1 MTYTS
6 IPNLAKFDT
15 SGIDKNRPPV
25 ILVDGSYYLF
35 RCFHGL
41 PPLSNQ
47 DGLPTNATRGVLNAL
62 GKLIKKYDPT
72 HMAVA
77 FDTKAPT
84 FRHELSDAY
93 KAHRPPMDDD
103 LRVQIPYIHEMIE
116 KLGISLI
123 KIDGFEA
130 DDIIGTLARNAC
142 KQGYPVVISTGD
154 KDMAQLVNDCVILED
169 SFKDK
174 ITDVAGVFDKFG
186 VHNTQIADYLTLMG
200 DSSDGI
206 AGIPKV
212 GAKTASKL
220 LGEYG
225 NIEGILANLANI
237 KGMVGQKIAE
247 HQDEIPLNRTLA
259 TIVTD
264 LQLPISFDE
273 LRLDNDKETQI
284 KRAKALYELFKT
296 LEFKK
301 EMAEQLALLTMTEP
315 SVTND
320 FEEGNLNHTAYHEF
334 KDNQYHKDN
343 TDKNNTDKNDTFIVK
358 PLAVKQGNY
367 KTVNTLDD
375 FNALIDKLKSVPYFA
390 IDTETTSIDW
400 QKAELVGISIATT
413 NYEGYYIPVG
423 HTGDFD
429 ILLDN
434 QLDRDFVLNELKPIL
449 QNPNIGKIGQH
460 IKYDSH
466 IFKKY
471 GIELNNWHMD
481 TMLASYVI
489 NGVATRHNMDDL
501 ARHYLGVNTT
511 TFEDVAGKGVR
522 QLSFDKVDMDKASDY
537 ACEDADITYRL
548 FSVFDE
554 YLQKDTN
561 ANSLLHKLEIP
572 TAQILAQMEHDGI
585 LIKTE
590 FLGKLSLAFDNQI
603 SQLEQQV
610 FALAGERFNV
620 ASPKQLGEIL
630 FDKLGISGGKK
641 TKTGQYSTSEA
652 VLAKIDHPLVDVMLE
667 YRSLSKLKSTY
678 TDTLA
683 KVADKQ
689 GRVHTSYH
697 QALTSTGRLSSS
709 DPNLQNIPIRTD
721 TGRLIREAFVAPKG
735 RVILAA
741 DYSQIELRLMAHFS
755 GDERL
760 IDAFKNNLDIHTA
773 TASEIMAKDLAEVTP
788 NERRSAK
795 AVNFGLLYGM
805 GVFGLAKQLGVENGV
820 AKDYIKRYFAR
831 YPAIHDY
838 MENTKS
844 YAKSTGY
851 VTTILGR
858 KLYAPN
864 INSSNAM
871 IRQGAERASINAPL
885 QGSAAEIIK
894 LAMIAVDKILPK
906 DHAKLLLQVHDELV
920 FEVDSDKADEM
931 GEIIKTAMQNVLTD
945 TAKELGW
952 DVAFTVPLVVE
963 VGVGNNW
970 EEAH

>member
-1 MTYTS
+1 MTYTD
-6 IPNLAKFDT
+6 IPNLATFDT
-15 SGIDKNRPPV
+15 SAIDKSKPPV

-41 PPLSNQ
+41 PLLSNQ

-62 GKLIKKYDPT
+62 GKLIKKYKPT

-103 LRVQIPYIHEMIE
+103 LRVQIPYIHDLIE
-116 KLGISLI
+116 KLGIPLI

-130 DDIIGTLARNAC
+130 DDIIGTLARTAC
-142 KQGYPVVISTGD
+142 QNGYPVVISTGD

-174 ITDVAGVFDKFG
+174 ITDVQGVFDKFG

-220 LGEYG
+220 LTEYKD
-225 NIEGILANLANI
+225 IDGILANLANI
-237 KGMVGQKIAE
+237 KGMVGQKIYE
-247 HQDEIPLNRTLA
+247 HQGEIPLNRTLA
-259 TIVTD
+259 TIVTN
-264 LQLPISFDE
+264 LELPISFDE
-273 LRLDNDKETQI
+273 LRLDNDKQTQI

-301 EMAEQLALLTMTEP
+301 EMAEQSALLKMAELP
-315 SVTND
+315 VTDDLFNND
-320 FEEGNLNHTAYHEF
+320 NADNELNNPFDDNLA
-334 KDNQYHKDN
+334 DNSDEL
-343 TDKNNTDKNDTFIVK
+343 TVK
-358 PLAVKQGNY
+358 PLPIKQGTY
-367 KTVNTLDD
+367 KTINSLDE
-375 FNALIDKLKSVPYFA
+375 FYKLIDKLKSLPYFA

-400 QKAELVGISIATT
+400 QKAELVGVSVATT

-434 QLDRDFVLNELKPIL
+434 QLDRYFVLNELKPIL
-449 QNPNIGKIGQH
+449 ENQSIGKIGQH

-466 IFKKY
+466 VFKKY

-481 TMLASYVI
+481 TMLTSYVI

-511 TFEDVAGKGVR
+511 TFEDVAGKGAK

-603 SQLEQQV
+603 SQLEQKA
-610 FALAGERFNV
+610 FELAGESFNV

-652 VLAKIDHPLVDVMLE
+652 TLAKIDHPLVDVVLE
-667 YRSLSKLKSTY
+667 HRSLSKLKSTY
-678 TDTLA
+678 TDALA

-721 TGRLIREAFVAPKG
+721 TGRLIREAFIAPTG
-735 RVILAA
+735 RVIMAA

-755 GDERL
+755 GDESL
-760 IDAFKNNLDIHTA
+760 INAFKNNLDIHTA
-773 TASEIMAKDLAEVTP
+773 TAAEIMGKELSDVTP

-858 KLYAPN
+858 KLYAPD

-920 FEVDSDKADEM
+920 FEVDSDKADEI
-931 GEIIKTAMQNVLTD
+931 GELIKTAMQNVLTD
-945 TAKELGW
+945 TAKSLGW
-952 DVAFTVPLVVE
+952 DVDFAVPLVVE
-963 VGVGNNW
+963 IGVGENW
-970 EEAH
+970 EKAH

>member
-84 FRHELSDAY
+84 FRHKLSDLY
-93 KAHRPPMDDD
+93 KAHRPPMDED
-103 LRVQIPYIHEMIE
+103 LQVQIPYIHELIE
-116 KLGISLI
+116 KLGIALI

-142 KQGYPVVISTGD
+142 MQGYPVVISTGD

-220 LGEYG
+220 LTEYG
-225 NIEGILANLANI
+225 DIDGILANLANI

-247 HQDEIPLNRTLA
+247 HQGEIPLNRTLA
-259 TIVTD
+259 TIVTN
-264 LQLPISFDE
+264 LELPISFDE
-273 LRLDNDKETQI
+273 LKLDNNKETQI

-301 EMAEQLALLTMTEP
+301 EMAEQLTLLKMAELP
-315 SVTND
+315 VTDDLFNND
-320 FEEGNLNHTAYHEF
+320 NADNELNNPFDDNLA
-334 KDNQYHKDN
+334 DNSDELS
-343 TDKNNTDKNDTFIVK
+343 VK
-358 PLAVKQGNY
+358 PLPIKQGTY
-367 KTVNTLDD
+367 KTINSLDE
-375 FNALIDKLKSVPYFA
+375 FHKFIDKLNSVPYFA

-400 QKAELVGISIATT
+400 QKAELVGISIATN

-434 QLDRDFVLNELKPIL
+434 QLDRDVVLNELKPIL
-449 QNPNIGKIGQH
+449 ENPNIGKIGQH

-466 IFKKY
+466 VFKKY

-511 TFEDVAGKGVR
+511 TFEDVAGKGVK

-561 ANSLLHKLEIP
+561 ANQLLHKLEIP

-603 SQLEQQV
+603 SQLEQKA
-610 FALAGERFNV
+610 FELAGESFNV

-652 VLAKIDHPLVDVMLE
+652 VLAKIDHPLVDVVLE
-667 YRSLSKLKSTY
+667 HRSLSKLKSTY

-894 LAMIAVDKILPK
+894 LAMIAVDKVLPK

>member
-1 MTYTS
+1 MTYTD
-6 IPNLAKFDT
+6 IPNLATFDT
-15 SGIDKNRPPV
+15 SAIDKSKPPV

-41 PPLSNQ
+41 PLLSNQ

-62 GKLIKKYDPT
+62 GKLIKKYKPT

-103 LRVQIPYIHEMIE
+103 LRVQIPYIHDLIE
-116 KLGISLI
+116 KLGIPLI

-130 DDIIGTLARNAC
+130 DDIIGTLARTAC
-142 KQGYPVVISTGD
+142 QNGYPVVISTGD

-174 ITDVAGVFDKFG
+174 ITDVQGVFDKFG

-220 LGEYG
+220 LTEYKD
-225 NIEGILANLANI
+225 IDGILANLANI
-237 KGMVGQKIAE
+237 KGMVGQKIYE
-247 HQDEIPLNRTLA
+247 HQGEIPLNRTLA
-259 TIVTD
+259 TIVTN
-264 LQLPISFDE
+264 LELPISFDE
-273 LRLDNDKETQI
+273 LRLDNDKQTQI

-301 EMAEQLALLTMTEP
+301 EMAEQSALLKMAELP
-315 SVTND
+315 VTDDLFNND
-320 FEEGNLNHTAYHEF
+320 NADNELNNPFDDNLA
-334 KDNQYHKDN
+334 DNSDEL
-343 TDKNNTDKNDTFIVK
+343 TVK
-358 PLAVKQGNY
+358 PLPIKQGTY
-367 KTVNTLDD
+367 KTINSLDE
-375 FNALIDKLKSVPYFA
+375 FYKLIDKLKSLPYFA

-400 QKAELVGISIATT
+400 QKAELVGVSVATT

-449 QNPNIGKIGQH
+449 ENQSIGKIGQH

-466 IFKKY
+466 VLKKY

-511 TFEDVAGKGVR
+511 TFEDVAGKGAK
-522 QLSFDKVDMDKASDY
+522 QLSFDKVEMDKASDY

-554 YLQKDTN
+554 YLQKDNN

-603 SQLEQQV
+603 SQLEQKA
-610 FALAGERFNV
+610 FELAGESFNV

-652 VLAKIDHPLVDVMLE
+652 TLAKIDHPLVDVVLE
-667 YRSLSKLKSTY
+667 HRSLSKLKSTY
-678 TDTLA
+678 TDALA

-721 TGRLIREAFVAPKG
+721 TGRLIREAFIAPTG
-735 RVILAA
+735 RVIMAA

-755 GDERL
+755 GDESL
-760 IDAFKNNLDIHTA
+760 INAFKNNLDIHTA
-773 TASEIMAKDLAEVTP
+773 TAAEIMGKELSDVTP

-858 KLYAPN
+858 KLYAPD

-906 DHAKLLLQVHDELV
+906 EHAKLLLQVHDELV
-920 FEVDSDKADEM
+920 FEVDSDKADEI
-931 GEIIKTAMQNVLTD
+931 GKLIKTAMQNVLTD
-945 TAKELGW
+945 TAKSLGW
-952 DVAFTVPLVVE
+952 DVDFAVPLVVE
-963 VGVGNNW
+963 IGVGENW
-970 EEAH
+970 EKAH

>member
-1 MTYTS
+1 MTYTD
-6 IPNLAKFDT
+6 IPNLATFDT
-15 SGIDKNRPPV
+15 SAIDKSKPPV

-41 PPLSNQ
+41 PLLSNQ

-62 GKLIKKYDPT
+62 GKLIKKYKPT

-103 LRVQIPYIHEMIE
+103 LRVQIPYIHDLIE
-116 KLGISLI
+116 KLGIPLI

-130 DDIIGTLARNAC
+130 DDIIGTLARTAC
-142 KQGYPVVISTGD
+142 QNGYPVVISTGD

-174 ITDVAGVFDKFG
+174 ITDVQGVFDKFG

-212 GAKTASKL
+212 GAKTARKL
-220 LGEYG
+220 LTEYKD
-225 NIEGILANLANI
+225 IDGILANLANI
-237 KGMVGQKIAE
+237 KGMVGQKIYE
-247 HQDEIPLNRTLA
+247 HQGEIPLNRTLA
-259 TIVTD
+259 TIVTN
-264 LQLPISFDE
+264 LELPISFDE
-273 LRLDNDKETQI
+273 LRLDNDKQTQI

-301 EMAEQLALLTMTEP
+301 EMAEQSALLKMAELP
-315 SVTND
+315 VTDDLFN
-320 FEEGNLNHTAYHEF
+320 N
-334 KDNQYHKDN
+334 DN
-343 TDKNNTDKNDTFIVK
+343 TDNELNNPFDDNLADNSDELSVK
-358 PLAVKQGNY
+358 PLPIKQGTY
-367 KTVNTLDD
+367 KTINSLDE
-375 FNALIDKLKSVPYFA
+375 FHKLIDKLKSLPYFA

-400 QKAELVGISIATT
+400 QKAELVGVSVATT

-434 QLDRDFVLNELKPIL
+434 QLDRYFVLNELKPIL
-449 QNPNIGKIGQH
+449 ENQSIGKIGQH

-466 IFKKY
+466 VLKKY

-511 TFEDVAGKGVR
+511 TFEDVAGKGAK

-554 YLQKDTN
+554 YLQKDTS

-603 SQLEQQV
+603 SQLEQKA
-610 FALAGERFNV
+610 FELAGESFNV

-652 VLAKIDHPLVDVMLE
+652 ILAKIDHPLVDVVLE
-667 YRSLSKLKSTY
+667 HRSLSKLKSTY
-678 TDTLA
+678 TDALA

-721 TGRLIREAFVAPKG
+721 TGRLIREAFIAPTG
-735 RVILAA
+735 RVIMAA

-755 GDERL
+755 GDESL
-760 IDAFKNNLDIHTA
+760 INAFKNNLDIHTA
-773 TASEIMAKDLAEVTP
+773 TAAEIMGKELSDVTP

-858 KLYAPN
+858 KLYAPD

-894 LAMIAVDKILPK
+894 LAMIAVDKILPE

-920 FEVDSDKADEM
+920 FEVDIDKADEI
-931 GEIIKTAMQNVLTD
+931 GELIKTAMQNVLTD
-945 TAKELGW
+945 TAKSLGW
-952 DVAFTVPLVVE
+952 DVDFAVPLVVE
-963 VGVGNNW
+963 IGVGENW
-970 EEAH
+970 EKAH

>member
-1 MTYTS
+1 MTYTD
-6 IPNLAKFDT
+6 IPNLATFDT
-15 SGIDKNRPPV
+15 SAIDKSKPPV

-41 PPLSNQ
+41 PLLSNQ

-62 GKLIKKYDPT
+62 GKLIKKYKPT

-103 LRVQIPYIHEMIE
+103 LRVQIPYIHDLIE
-116 KLGISLI
+116 KLGIPLI

-130 DDIIGTLARNAC
+130 DDIIGTLARTAC
-142 KQGYPVVISTGD
+142 QNGYPVVISTGD

-174 ITDVAGVFDKFG
+174 ITDVQGVFDKFG

-220 LGEYG
+220 LTEYKD
-225 NIEGILANLANI
+225 IDGILANLANI
-237 KGMVGQKIAE
+237 KGMVGQKIYE
-247 HQDEIPLNRTLA
+247 HQGEIPLNRTLA
-259 TIVTD
+259 TIVTN
-264 LQLPISFDE
+264 LELPISFDE
-273 LRLDNDKETQI
+273 LRLDNDKQTQI

-301 EMAEQLALLTMTEP
+301 EMAEQSALLKMAELP
-315 SVTND
+315 VTDDLFNND
-320 FEEGNLNHTAYHEF
+320 NADNELNNPFDDNLA
-334 KDNQYHKDN
+334 DNSDEL
-343 TDKNNTDKNDTFIVK
+343 TVK
-358 PLAVKQGNY
+358 PLPIKQGTY
-367 KTVNTLDD
+367 KTINSLDE
-375 FNALIDKLKSVPYFA
+375 FHKLIDKLKSVPYFA

-400 QKAELVGISIATT
+400 QKAELVGVSVATT

-449 QNPNIGKIGQH
+449 ENQSIGKIGQH

-466 IFKKY
+466 VLKKY

-511 TFEDVAGKGVR
+511 TFEDVAGKGAK
-522 QLSFDKVDMDKASDY
+522 QLSFDKVEMDKASDY

-554 YLQKDTN
+554 YLQKDNN

-603 SQLEQQV
+603 SQLEQKA
-610 FALAGERFNV
+610 FELAGESFNV

-652 VLAKIDHPLVDVMLE
+652 TLAKIDHPLVDVVLE
-667 YRSLSKLKSTY
+667 HRSLSKLKSTY
-678 TDTLA
+678 TDALA

-721 TGRLIREAFVAPKG
+721 TGRLIREAFIAPTG
-735 RVILAA
+735 RVIMAA

-755 GDERL
+755 GDESL
-760 IDAFKNNLDIHTA
+760 INAFKNNLDIHTA
-773 TASEIMAKDLAEVTP
+773 TAAEIMGKELSDVTP

-858 KLYAPN
+858 KLYAPD

-920 FEVDSDKADEM
+920 FEVDSDKADEI
-931 GEIIKTAMQNVLTD
+931 GKLIKTAMQNVLTD
-945 TAKELGW
+945 TAKSLGW
-952 DVAFTVPLVVE
+952 DVDFAVPLVVE
-963 VGVGNNW
+963 IGVGENW
-970 EEAH
+970 EKAH

>member
-1 MTYTS
+1 MTYTD
-6 IPNLAKFDT
+6 IPNLATFDT
-15 SGIDKNRPPV
+15 SAIDKSKPPV

-41 PPLSNQ
+41 PLLSNQ

-62 GKLIKKYDPT
+62 GKLIKKYKPT

-103 LRVQIPYIHEMIE
+103 LRVQIPYIHDLIE
-116 KLGISLI
+116 KLGIPLI

-130 DDIIGTLARNAC
+130 DDIIGTLARTAC
-142 KQGYPVVISTGD
+142 QNGYPVVISTGD

-174 ITDVAGVFDKFG
+174 ITDVQGVFDKFG

-220 LGEYG
+220 LTEYG
-225 NIEGILANLANI
+225 DIDGILANLANI
-237 KGMVGQKIAE
+237 KGMVGQKIYE
-247 HQDEIPLNRTLA
+247 HQGEIPLNRTLA
-259 TIVTD
+259 TIVTN
-264 LQLPISFDE
+264 LELPISFDE
-273 LRLDNDKETQI
+273 LRLDNNKQTQI

-301 EMAEQLALLTMTEP
+301 EMAEQLALLKMAELP
-315 SVTND
+315 VTDDLFNND
-320 FEEGNLNHTAYHEF
+320 NADNELNNPFDDNLA
-334 KDNQYHKDN
+334 DNSDELS
-343 TDKNNTDKNDTFIVK
+343 VK
-358 PLAVKQGNY
+358 PLPIKQGTY
-367 KTVNTLDD
+367 KTINSLDE
-375 FNALIDKLKSVPYFA
+375 FYKLIDKLKSLPYFA

-400 QKAELVGISIATT
+400 QKAELVGVSVATT

-449 QNPNIGKIGQH
+449 ENQSIGKIGQH

-466 IFKKY
+466 VLKKY

-501 ARHYLGVNTT
+501 ARHYLGINTT
-511 TFEDVAGKGVR
+511 TFEDVAGKGAK

-603 SQLEQQV
+603 SQLEQKA
-610 FALAGERFNV
+610 FELAGESFNV

-652 VLAKIDHPLVDVMLE
+652 TLAKIDHPLVDVVLE
-667 YRSLSKLKSTY
+667 HRSLSKLKSTY
-678 TDTLA
+678 TDALA

-721 TGRLIREAFVAPKG
+721 TGRLIREAFIAPTG
-735 RVILAA
+735 RMIMAA

-755 GDERL
+755 GDESL
-760 IDAFKNNLDIHTA
+760 INAFKNNLDIHTA
-773 TASEIMAKDLAEVTP
+773 TAAEIMGKELSDVTP

-858 KLYAPN
+858 KLYAPD

-920 FEVDSDKADEM
+920 FEVDIDKADEI
-931 GEIIKTAMQNVLTD
+931 GELIKTAMQNVLTD
-945 TAKELGW
+945 TAKSLGW
-952 DVAFTVPLVVE
+952 DVDFAVPLVVE
-963 VGVGNNW
+963 IGVGENW
-970 EEAH
+970 EKAH

>member
-1 MTYTS
+1 MTYTD
-6 IPNLAKFDT
+6 IPNLATFDT
-15 SGIDKNRPPV
+15 SAIDKSKPPV

-41 PPLSNQ
+41 PLLSNQ

-62 GKLIKKYDPT
+62 GKLIKKYKPT

-103 LRVQIPYIHEMIE
+103 LRVQIPYIHDLIE
-116 KLGISLI
+116 KLGIPLI

-130 DDIIGTLARNAC
+130 DDIIGTLARTAC
-142 KQGYPVVISTGD
+142 QNGYPVVISTGD

-174 ITDVAGVFDKFG
+174 ITDVQGVFDKFG

-220 LGEYG
+220 LTEYKD
-225 NIEGILANLANI
+225 IDGILANLANI
-237 KGMVGQKIAE
+237 KGMVGQKIYE
-247 HQDEIPLNRTLA
+247 HQGEIPLNRTLA
-259 TIVTD
+259 TIVTN
-264 LQLPISFDE
+264 LELPTSFDE
-273 LRLDNDKETQI
+273 LRLDNGKQTQI

-301 EMAEQLALLTMTEP
+301 EMAEQLALLKMAELP
-315 SVTND
+315 VTDDLFNNNNAD
-320 FEEGNLNHTAYHEF
+320 NELNNPFDDNLA
-334 KDNQYHKDN
+334 DNSDELS
-343 TDKNNTDKNDTFIVK
+343 VK
-358 PLAVKQGNY
+358 PLPIKQGTY
-367 KTVNTLDD
+367 KTINSLDE
-375 FNALIDKLKSVPYFA
+375 FYKLIDKLKSLPYFA

-400 QKAELVGISIATT
+400 QKAELVGVSVATT

-429 ILLDN
+429 VLLDN

-449 QNPNIGKIGQH
+449 ENQSIGKIGQH

-466 IFKKY
+466 VFKKY

-511 TFEDVAGKGVR
+511 TFEDVAGKGAK

-603 SQLEQQV
+603 SQLEQKA
-610 FALAGERFNV
+610 FELAGESFNV

-652 VLAKIDHPLVDVMLE
+652 ILAKIDHPLVDVVLE
-667 YRSLSKLKSTY
+667 HRSLSKLKNTY
-678 TDTLA
+678 TDALA

-721 TGRLIREAFVAPKG
+721 TGRLIREAFIAPTG
-735 RVILAA
+735 RVIMAA

-755 GDERL
+755 GDESL
-760 IDAFKNNLDIHTA
+760 INAFKNNLDIHTA
-773 TASEIMAKDLAEVTP
+773 TAAEIMGKELSDVTP

-858 KLYAPN
+858 KLYAPD

-906 DHAKLLLQVHDELV
+906 EHAKLLLQVHDELV
-920 FEVDSDKADEM
+920 FEVDSDKSDEI
-931 GEIIKTAMQNVLTD
+931 GELIKTAMQNVLTD
-945 TAKELGW
+945 TAKSLGW
-952 DVAFTVPLVVE
+952 DVDFAVPLVVE
-963 VGVGNNW
+963 IGVGENW
-970 EEAH
+970 EKAH

>member
-1 MTYTS
+1 MTYTD
-6 IPNLAKFDT
+6 IPNLATFDT
-15 SGIDKNRPPV
+15 SAIDKSKPPV

-41 PPLSNQ
+41 PLLSNQ

-62 GKLIKKYDPT
+62 GKLIKKYKPT

-103 LRVQIPYIHEMIE
+103 LRVQIPYIHDLIE
-116 KLGISLI
+116 KLGIPLI

-130 DDIIGTLARNAC
+130 DDIIGTLAHTAC
-142 KQGYPVVISTGD
+142 QNGYPVVISTGD

-174 ITDVAGVFDKFG
+174 ITDVQGVFDKFG

-220 LGEYG
+220 LTEYG
-225 NIEGILANLANI
+225 DIDGILANLANI
-237 KGMVGQKIAE
+237 KGMVGQKIYE
-247 HQDEIPLNRTLA
+247 HQGEIPLNRTLA
-259 TIVTD
+259 TIVTN
-264 LQLPISFDE
+264 LELPISFDE
-273 LRLDNDKETQI
+273 LRLDNDKQTQI

-301 EMAEQLALLTMTEP
+301 EMAEQSALLKMAELP
-315 SVTND
+315 VTDDLFNND
-320 FEEGNLNHTAYHEF
+320 NADNELNNPFDDNLA
-334 KDNQYHKDN
+334 DNSDELS
-343 TDKNNTDKNDTFIVK
+343 VK
-358 PLAVKQGNY
+358 PLPIKQGTY
-367 KTVNTLDD
+367 KTINSLDE
-375 FNALIDKLKSVPYFA
+375 FHKLIDKLKSLPYFA

-400 QKAELVGISIATT
+400 QKAELVGVSVATT

-449 QNPNIGKIGQH
+449 ENQSIGKIGQH

-466 IFKKY
+466 VLKKY

-511 TFEDVAGKGVR
+511 TFEDVAGKGAK

-554 YLQKDTN
+554 YLQKDTSV
-561 ANSLLHKLEIP
+561 NSLLHKLEIP

-603 SQLEQQV
+603 SQLEQKA
-610 FALAGERFNV
+610 FELAGESFNV

-652 VLAKIDHPLVDVMLE
+652 ILAKIDHPLVDVVLE
-667 YRSLSKLKSTY
+667 HRSLSKLKSTY
-678 TDTLA
+678 TDALA

-721 TGRLIREAFVAPKG
+721 TGRLIREAFIAPTG
-735 RVILAA
+735 RVIMAA

-755 GDERL
+755 GDESL
-760 IDAFKNNLDIHTA
+760 INAFKNNLDIHTA
-773 TASEIMAKDLAEVTP
+773 TAAEIMGKELSDVTP

-858 KLYAPN
+858 KLYAPD

-906 DHAKLLLQVHDELV
+906 EHAKLLLQVHDELV
-920 FEVDSDKADEM
+920 FEVDSDKADEI
-931 GEIIKTAMQNVLTD
+931 GKLIKTAMQNVLTD
-945 TAKELGW
+945 TAKSLGW
-952 DVAFTVPLVVE
+952 DVDFAVPLVVE
-963 VGVGNNW
+963 IGVGENW
-970 EEAH
+970 EKAH

>member
-47 DGLPTNATRGVLNAL
+47 DGLPTNAIRGVLNAL
-62 GKLIKKYDPT
+62 GKLIKKYKPT

-84 FRHELSDAY
+84 FRHKLSDLY
-93 KAHRPPMDDD
+93 KAHRPPMDED
-103 LRVQIPYIHEMIE
+103 LQVQIPYIHELIE
-116 KLGISLI
+116 KLGIALI

-130 DDIIGTLARNAC
+130 DDIIGTLAHIAC
-142 KQGYPVVISTGD
+142 QNGHPVVISTGD

-225 NIEGILANLANI
+225 NIEGILANVANI

-264 LQLPISFDE
+264 LELPISFDE

-301 EMAEQLALLTMTEP
+301 EMAEQLTLLKMAELP
-315 SVTND
+315 VTDDLFNND
-320 FEEGNLNHTAYHEF
+320 NADNELNNPFDDNLA
-334 KDNQYHKDN
+334 DNSDELS
-343 TDKNNTDKNDTFIVK
+343 VK
-358 PLAVKQGNY
+358 PLPIKQGTY
-367 KTVNTLDD
+367 KTINSLDE
-375 FNALIDKLKSVPYFA
+375 FHKFIDKLKSVPYFA

-400 QKAELVGISIATT
+400 QKAELVGVSIATT

-511 TFEDVAGKGVR
+511 TFEDVAGKGVK

-603 SQLEQQV
+603 SQLEQKA
-610 FALAGERFNV
+610 FELAGESFNV

-652 VLAKIDHPLVDVMLE
+652 VLAKIDHPLVDVVLE
-667 YRSLSKLKSTY
+667 HRSLSKLKSTY
-678 TDTLA
+678 TDALA

-721 TGRLIREAFVAPKG
+721 TGRLIREAFIAPTG
-735 RVILAA
+735 RVIMAA

-755 GDERL
+755 GDESL
-760 IDAFKNNLDIHTA
+760 INAFKNNLDIHTA
-773 TASEIMAKDLAEVTP
+773 TAAEIMGKDLADVTP

-920 FEVDSDKADEM
+920 FEVESDKADEM

>member
-15 SGIDKNRPPV
+15 SGIDNNRPPV

-62 GKLIKKYDPT
+62 NKLIKKYKPT

-84 FRHELSDAY
+84 FRHELSDLY
-93 KAHRPPMDDD
+93 KAHRPPMDED
-103 LRVQIPYIHEMIE
+103 LQVQIPYIHELIE
-116 KLGISLI
+116 KLGIALI

-142 KQGYPVVISTGD
+142 MQGYPVVISTGD

-225 NIEGILANLANI
+225 NIEGILANVANI

-259 TIVTD
+259 TIVTN
-264 LQLPISFDE
+264 LELPISFDE

-301 EMAEQLALLTMTEP
+301 EMAEQLTLLKMAELP
-315 SVTND
+315 VTDDLFNND
-320 FEEGNLNHTAYHEF
+320 NADNELNNPFDDNLA
-334 KDNQYHKDN
+334 DNSDELS
-343 TDKNNTDKNDTFIVK
+343 VK
-358 PLAVKQGNY
+358 PLPIKQGTY
-367 KTVNTLDD
+367 KTINSLDE
-375 FNALIDKLKSVPYFA
+375 FHKFIDKLKSVPYFA

-434 QLDRDFVLNELKPIL
+434 QLDKEFVLNELKPIL

-501 ARHYLGVNTT
+501 ARHYLGVTTT
-511 TFEDVAGKGVR
+511 TFEDVAGKGAK
-522 QLSFDKVDMDKASDY
+522 QLTFDKVDMDKASDY

-561 ANSLLHKLEIP
+561 ANSLLHNLEIP

-603 SQLEQQV
+603 SQLEQKA
-610 FALAGERFNV
+610 FELAGETFNV

-721 TGRLIREAFVAPKG
+721 TGRLIREAFVAPTG
-735 RVILAA
+735 RVIMAA

-755 GDERL
+755 GDESL
-760 IDAFKNNLDIHTA
+760 INAFKNNLDIHTA
-773 TASEIMAKDLAEVTP
+773 TAAEIMGKDLADVTP

-858 KLYAPN
+858 KLYAPD
-864 INSSNAM
+864 INSSNTM

-894 LAMIAVDKILPK
+894 LAMIAVDKVLPK
-906 DHAKLLLQVHDELV
+906 NHAKLLLQVHDELV
-920 FEVDSDKADEM
+920 FEVDADKADEI
-931 GEIIKTAMQNVLTD
+931 GELIKNAMQNVLTD

-952 DVAFTVPLVVE
+952 DVDFAVPLVVE
-963 VGVGNNW
+963 IGVGENW
-970 EEAH
+970 EKAH

>member
-47 DGLPTNATRGVLNAL
+47 DGLPTNAIRGVLNAL
-62 GKLIKKYDPT
+62 GKLIKKYKPT

-84 FRHELSDAY
+84 FRHKLSDLY
-93 KAHRPPMDDD
+93 KAHRPPMDED
-103 LRVQIPYIHEMIE
+103 LQVQIPYIHELIE
-116 KLGISLI
+116 KLGIALI

-130 DDIIGTLARNAC
+130 DDIIGTLAHIAC
-142 KQGYPVVISTGD
+142 QNGHPVVISTGD

-225 NIEGILANLANI
+225 NIEGILANVANI

-264 LQLPISFDE
+264 LELPISFDE

-301 EMAEQLALLTMTEP
+301 EMAEQLTLLKMAELP
-315 SVTND
+315 VTDDLFNND
-320 FEEGNLNHTAYHEF
+320 NADNELNNPFDDNLA
-334 KDNQYHKDN
+334 DNSDELS
-343 TDKNNTDKNDTFIVK
+343 VK
-358 PLAVKQGNY
+358 PLPIKQGTY
-367 KTVNTLDD
+367 KTINSLDE
-375 FNALIDKLKSVPYFA
+375 FHKFIDKLKSVPYFA

-400 QKAELVGISIATT
+400 QKAELVGVSIATT

-511 TFEDVAGKGVR
+511 TFEDVAGKGVK

-603 SQLEQQV
+603 SQLEQKA
-610 FALAGERFNV
+610 FELAGESFNV

-641 TKTGQYSTSEA
+641 TKAGQYSTSEA
-652 VLAKIDHPLVDVMLE
+652 VLAKIDHPLVDVVLE
-667 YRSLSKLKSTY
+667 HRSLSKLKSTY
-678 TDTLA
+678 TDALA

-735 RVILAA
+735 RVIMAA

-755 GDERL
+755 GDESL
-760 IDAFKNNLDIHTA
+760 INAFKNNLDIHTA
-773 TASEIMAKDLAEVTP
+773 TAAEIMGKDLADVTP

-920 FEVDSDKADEM
+920 FEVESDKADEM

>member
-1 MTYTS
+1 MTYTD
-6 IPNLAKFDT
+6 IPNLATFDT
-15 SGIDKNRPPV
+15 SAIDKSKPPV

-41 PPLSNQ
+41 PLLSNQ

-62 GKLIKKYDPT
+62 GKLIKKYKPT

-103 LRVQIPYIHEMIE
+103 LRVQIPYIHDLIE
-116 KLGISLI
+116 KLGIPLI

-130 DDIIGTLARNAC
+130 DDIIGTLARTAC
-142 KQGYPVVISTGD
+142 QNGYPVVISTGD

-174 ITDVAGVFDKFG
+174 ITDVQGVFDKFG

-220 LGEYG
+220 LTEYG
-225 NIEGILANLANI
+225 DIDGILANLANI
-237 KGMVGQKIAE
+237 KGMVGQKIYE
-247 HQDEIPLNRTLA
+247 HQGEIPLNRTLA
-259 TIVTD
+259 TIVTN
-264 LQLPISFDE
+264 LELPISFDE
-273 LRLDNDKETQI
+273 LRLDNDKQTQI

-301 EMAEQLALLTMTEP
+301 EMAEQSALLKMAELP
-315 SVTND
+315 VTDDLFN
-320 FEEGNLNHTAYHEF
+320 N
-334 KDNQYHKDN
+334 DN
-343 TDKNNTDKNDTFIVK
+343 TDNELNNPFDDNLADNSDELSVK
-358 PLAVKQGNY
+358 PLPIKQGTY
-367 KTVNTLDD
+367 KTINSLDE
-375 FNALIDKLKSVPYFA
+375 FHKLIDKLKSLPYFA

-400 QKAELVGISIATT
+400 QKAELVGVSVATT

-434 QLDRDFVLNELKPIL
+434 QLDRYFVLNELKPIL
-449 QNPNIGKIGQH
+449 ENQSIGKIGQH

-466 IFKKY
+466 VLKKY

-511 TFEDVAGKGVR
+511 TFEDVAGKGAK

-554 YLQKDTN
+554 YLQKDTS

-603 SQLEQQV
+603 SQLEQKA
-610 FALAGERFNV
+610 FELAGESFNV

-652 VLAKIDHPLVDVMLE
+652 ILAKIDHPLVDVVLE
-667 YRSLSKLKSTY
+667 HRSLSKLKSTY
-678 TDTLA
+678 TDALA

-721 TGRLIREAFVAPKG
+721 TGRLIREAFIAPTG
-735 RVILAA
+735 RVIMAA

-755 GDERL
+755 GDESL
-760 IDAFKNNLDIHTA
+760 INAFKNNLDIHTA
-773 TASEIMAKDLAEVTP
+773 TAAEIMGKELSDVTP

-858 KLYAPN
+858 KLYAPD

-894 LAMIAVDKILPK
+894 LAMIAVDKILPE

-920 FEVDSDKADEM
+920 FEVDIDKADEI
-931 GEIIKTAMQNVLTD
+931 GELIKTAMQNVLTD
-945 TAKELGW
+945 TAKSLGW
-952 DVAFTVPLVVE
+952 DVDFAVPLVVE
-963 VGVGNNW
+963 IGVGENW
-970 EEAH
+970 EKAH

>member
-1 MTYTS
+1 MTYTD
-6 IPNLAKFDT
+6 IPNLATFDT
-15 SGIDKNRPPV
+15 SAIDKSKPPV

-41 PPLSNQ
+41 PLLSNQ

-62 GKLIKKYDPT
+62 GKLIKKYKPT

-103 LRVQIPYIHEMIE
+103 LRVQIPYIHDLIE
-116 KLGISLI
+116 KLGIPLI

-130 DDIIGTLARNAC
+130 DDIIGTLARTAC
-142 KQGYPVVISTGD
+142 QNGYPVVISTGD

-174 ITDVAGVFDKFG
+174 ITDVQGVFDKFG

-220 LGEYG
+220 LTEYG
-225 NIEGILANLANI
+225 DIDGILANLANI
-237 KGMVGQKIAE
+237 KGMVGQKIYE
-247 HQDEIPLNRTLA
+247 HQGEIPLNRTLA
-259 TIVTD
+259 TIVTN
-264 LQLPISFDE
+264 LELTISFDE
-273 LRLDNDKETQI
+273 LRLDNGKQTQI

-301 EMAEQLALLTMTEP
+301 EMAEQLALLKMAELP
-315 SVTND
+315 VTDDLFNNNNAD
-320 FEEGNLNHTAYHEF
+320 NELNNPFDDNLA
-334 KDNQYHKDN
+334 DNSDEL
-343 TDKNNTDKNDTFIVK
+343 TVK
-358 PLAVKQGNY
+358 PLPIKQGTY
-367 KTVNTLDD
+367 KTINSLDE
-375 FNALIDKLKSVPYFA
+375 FHTLIDKLKSLPYFA

-400 QKAELVGISIATT
+400 QKAELVGVSVATT

-449 QNPNIGKIGQH
+449 ENQSIGKIGQH

-466 IFKKY
+466 VLKKY

-511 TFEDVAGKGVR
+511 TFEDVAGKGAK

-554 YLQKDTN
+554 YLQKDTS

-603 SQLEQQV
+603 SQLEQKA
-610 FALAGERFNV
+610 FELAGESFNV

-652 VLAKIDHPLVDVMLE
+652 ILAKIDHPLVDVVLE
-667 YRSLSKLKSTY
+667 HRSLSKLKSTY
-678 TDTLA
+678 TDALA

-721 TGRLIREAFVAPKG
+721 TGRLIREAFIAPTG
-735 RVILAA
+735 RVIMAA

-755 GDERL
+755 GDESL
-760 IDAFKNNLDIHTA
+760 INAFKNNLDIHTA
-773 TASEIMAKDLAEVTP
+773 TAAEIMGKELSDVTP

-858 KLYAPN
+858 KLYAPD

-894 LAMIAVDKILPK
+894 LAMIAVDKILPE

-920 FEVDSDKADEM
+920 FEVDIDKADEI
-931 GEIIKTAMQNVLTD
+931 GELIKTAMQNVLTD
-945 TAKELGW
+945 TAKSLGW
-952 DVAFTVPLVVE
+952 DVDFAVPLVVE
-963 VGVGNNW
+963 IGVGENW
-970 EEAH
+970 EKAH

>member
-1 MTYTS
+1 MTYTD
-6 IPNLAKFDT
+6 IPNLATFDT
-15 SGIDKNRPPV
+15 SAIDKFKPPV

-62 GKLIKKYDPT
+62 GKLIKKYKPT

-103 LRVQIPYIHEMIE
+103 LRVQIPYIHDLIE

-142 KQGYPVVISTGD
+142 MQGHPVVISTGD

-174 ITDVAGVFDKFG
+174 ITDLQGVFDKFG

-220 LGEYG
+220 LTEYG
-225 NIEGILANLANI
+225 DIDGILANLANI
-237 KGMVGQKIAE
+237 KGMVGQKIYE
-247 HQDEIPLNRTLA
+247 HQGEIPLNRTLA
-259 TIVTD
+259 TIVTN
-264 LQLPISFDE
+264 LELPISFDE
-273 LRLDNDKETQI
+273 LRLDNDKQTQI

-301 EMAEQLALLTMTEP
+301 EMAEQLALLKMAELP
-315 SVTND
+315 VTDDLFNND
-320 FEEGNLNHTAYHEF
+320 NADNELNNPFDDNLA
-334 KDNQYHKDN
+334 DNSDEL
-343 TDKNNTDKNDTFIVK
+343 TVK
-358 PLAVKQGNY
+358 PLPIKQGTY
-367 KTVNTLDD
+367 KTINSLDE
-375 FNALIDKLKSVPYFA
+375 FHKLIDKLKSLPYFA

-400 QKAELVGISIATT
+400 QKAELVGVSIATT

-449 QNPNIGKIGQH
+449 ENQSIGKIGQH

-466 IFKKY
+466 VFKKY

-511 TFEDVAGKGVR
+511 TFEDVAGKGAK

-603 SQLEQQV
+603 SQLEQKA
-610 FALAGERFNV
+610 FELAGESFNV

-630 FDKLGISGGKK
+630 F
-641 TKTGQYSTSEA
+641 
-652 VLAKIDHPLVDVMLE
+652 
-667 YRSLSKLKSTY
+667 
-678 TDTLA
+678 
-683 KVADKQ
+683 
-689 GRVHTSYH
+689 
-697 QALTSTGRLSSS
+697 
-709 DPNLQNIPIRTD
+709 
-721 TGRLIREAFVAPKG
+721 
-735 RVILAA
+735 
-741 DYSQIELRLMAHFS
+741 
-755 GDERL
+755 
-760 IDAFKNNLDIHTA
+760 
-773 TASEIMAKDLAEVTP
+773 
-788 NERRSAK
+788 
-795 AVNFGLLYGM
+795 
-805 GVFGLAKQLGVENGV
+805 
-820 AKDYIKRYFAR
+820 
-831 YPAIHDY
+831 
-838 MENTKS
+838 
-844 YAKSTGY
+844 
-851 VTTILGR
+851 
-858 KLYAPN
+858 
-864 INSSNAM
+864 
-871 IRQGAERASINAPL
+871 
-885 QGSAAEIIK
+885 
-894 LAMIAVDKILPK
+894 
-906 DHAKLLLQVHDELV
+906 
-920 FEVDSDKADEM
+920 
-931 GEIIKTAMQNVLTD
+931 
-945 TAKELGW
+945 
-952 DVAFTVPLVVE
+952 
-963 VGVGNNW
+963 
-970 EEAH
+970 

>member
-1 MTYTS
+1 MTYTD
-6 IPNLAKFDT
+6 IPNLATFDT
-15 SGIDKNRPPV
+15 SAIDKSKPPV

-41 PPLSNQ
+41 PLLSNQ

-62 GKLIKKYDPT
+62 GKLIKKYKPT

-103 LRVQIPYIHEMIE
+103 LRVQIPYIHDLIE
-116 KLGISLI
+116 KLGIPLI

-130 DDIIGTLARNAC
+130 DDIIGTLARTAC
-142 KQGYPVVISTGD
+142 QNGYPVVISTGD

-174 ITDVAGVFDKFG
+174 ITDVQGVFDKFG

-220 LGEYG
+220 LTEYG
-225 NIEGILANLANI
+225 DIDGILANLANI
-237 KGMVGQKIAE
+237 KGMVGQKIYE
-247 HQDEIPLNRTLA
+247 HQGEIPLNRTLA
-259 TIVTD
+259 TIVTN
-264 LQLPISFDE
+264 LELPISFDE
-273 LRLDNDKETQI
+273 LRLDNNKQTQI

-301 EMAEQLALLTMTEP
+301 EMAEQLALLKMAELP
-315 SVTND
+315 VTDDLFNND
-320 FEEGNLNHTAYHEF
+320 NADNELNNPFDDNLA
-334 KDNQYHKDN
+334 DNSDELS
-343 TDKNNTDKNDTFIVK
+343 VK
-358 PLAVKQGNY
+358 PLPIKQGTY
-367 KTVNTLDD
+367 KTINSLDE
-375 FNALIDKLKSVPYFA
+375 FYKLIDKLKSLPYFA

-400 QKAELVGISIATT
+400 QKAELVGVSVATT

-449 QNPNIGKIGQH
+449 ENQSIGKIGQH

-466 IFKKY
+466 VFKKY

-501 ARHYLGVNTT
+501 ARHYLGINTT
-511 TFEDVAGKGVR
+511 TFEDVAGKGAK

-603 SQLEQQV
+603 SQLEQKA
-610 FALAGERFNV
+610 FELAGESFNV

-652 VLAKIDHPLVDVMLE
+652 TLAKIDHPLVDVVLE
-667 YRSLSKLKSTY
+667 HRSLSKLKSTY
-678 TDTLA
+678 TDALA

-721 TGRLIREAFVAPKG
+721 TGRLIREAFIAPTR
-735 RVILAA
+735 RVIMAA

-755 GDERL
+755 GDESL
-760 IDAFKNNLDIHTA
+760 INAFKNNLDIHTA
-773 TASEIMAKDLAEVTP
+773 TAAEIMGKELSDVTP

-844 YAKSTGY
+844 YAKSAGY

-858 KLYAPN
+858 KLYAPD

-894 LAMIAVDKILPK
+894 LAMIAVDKILPE

-920 FEVDSDKADEM
+920 FEVDIDKADEI
-931 GEIIKTAMQNVLTD
+931 GELIKTAMQNVLTD
-945 TAKELGW
+945 TAKSLGW
-952 DVAFTVPLVVE
+952 DVDFAVPLVVE
-963 VGVGNNW
+963 IGVGENW
-970 EEAH
+970 EKAH

>member
-1 MTYTS
+1 MTYTD
-6 IPNLAKFDT
+6 IPNLATFDT
-15 SGIDKNRPPV
+15 SAIDKSKPPV

-41 PPLSNQ
+41 PLLSNQ
-47 DGLPTNATRGVLNAL
+47 DGLPTNATRGVLNVL
-62 GKLIKKYDPT
+62 GKLIKKYKPT

-103 LRVQIPYIHEMIE
+103 LRVQIPYIHDLIE
-116 KLGISLI
+116 KLGIPLI

-130 DDIIGTLARNAC
+130 DDIIGTLAHTAC
-142 KQGYPVVISTGD
+142 QNGYPVVISTGD

-174 ITDVAGVFDKFG
+174 ITDVQGVFDKFG

-220 LGEYG
+220 LTEYKD
-225 NIEGILANLANI
+225 IDGILANLANI
-237 KGMVGQKIAE
+237 KGMVGQKIYE
-247 HQDEIPLNRTLA
+247 HQGEIPLNRTLA
-259 TIVTD
+259 TIVTN
-264 LQLPISFDE
+264 LELPVSFDE
-273 LRLDNDKETQI
+273 LRLNNNKQTQI

-301 EMAEQLALLTMTEP
+301 EMAEQSALLKMAELP
-315 SVTND
+315 VTDDLFNND
-320 FEEGNLNHTAYHEF
+320 NADNELNNPFDDNLA
-334 KDNQYHKDN
+334 DNSDELS
-343 TDKNNTDKNDTFIVK
+343 VK
-358 PLAVKQGNY
+358 PLPIKQGTY
-367 KTVNTLDD
+367 KTINSLDE
-375 FNALIDKLKSVPYFA
+375 FYKLIDKLKSLPYFA

-400 QKAELVGISIATT
+400 QKAELVGVSVATT

-429 ILLDN
+429 VLLDN

-449 QNPNIGKIGQH
+449 ENQSIGKIGQH

-466 IFKKY
+466 VLKKY

-511 TFEDVAGKGVR
+511 TFEDVAGKGAK

-603 SQLEQQV
+603 SQLEQKA
-610 FALAGERFNV
+610 FELAGESFNV

-652 VLAKIDHPLVDVMLE
+652 TLAKIDHPLVDVVLE
-667 YRSLSKLKSTY
+667 HRSLSKLKSTY
-678 TDTLA
+678 TDALA

-721 TGRLIREAFVAPKG
+721 TGRLIREAFIAPTG
-735 RVILAA
+735 RVIMAA

-755 GDERL
+755 GDESL
-760 IDAFKNNLDIHTA
+760 INAFKNNLDIHTA
-773 TASEIMAKDLAEVTP
+773 TAAEIMGKELSDVTP

-858 KLYAPN
+858 KLYAPD

-906 DHAKLLLQVHDELV
+906 EHAKLLLQVHDELV
-920 FEVDSDKADEM
+920 FEVDSDKADEI
-931 GEIIKTAMQNVLTD
+931 GKLIKTAMQNVLTD
-945 TAKELGW
+945 TAKSLGW
-952 DVAFTVPLVVE
+952 DVDFAVPLVVE
-963 VGVGNNW
+963 IGVGENW
-970 EEAH
+970 EKAH

>member
-1 MTYTS
+1 MTYTD
-6 IPNLAKFDT
+6 IPNLATFDT
-15 SGIDKNRPPV
+15 SAIDKSKPPV

-41 PPLSNQ
+41 PLLSNQ

-62 GKLIKKYDPT
+62 GKLIKKYKPT

-103 LRVQIPYIHEMIE
+103 LRVQIPYIHDLIE
-116 KLGISLI
+116 KLGIPLI

-130 DDIIGTLARNAC
+130 DDIIGTLARTAC
-142 KQGYPVVISTGD
+142 QNGYPVVISTGD

-174 ITDVAGVFDKFG
+174 ITDVQGVFDKFG

-220 LGEYG
+220 LTEYKD
-225 NIEGILANLANI
+225 IDGILANLANI
-237 KGMVGQKIAE
+237 KGMVGQKIYE
-247 HQDEIPLNRTLA
+247 HQGEIPLNRTLA
-259 TIVTD
+259 TIVTN
-264 LQLPISFDE
+264 LELPISFDE
-273 LRLDNDKETQI
+273 LRLNNNKQTQI

-301 EMAEQLALLTMTEP
+301 EMAEQLALLKMAELP
-315 SVTND
+315 VTDDLFNND
-320 FEEGNLNHTAYHEF
+320 NADNELNNPFDDNLA
-334 KDNQYHKDN
+334 DNSDEL
-343 TDKNNTDKNDTFIVK
+343 TVK
-358 PLAVKQGNY
+358 PLPIKQGTY
-367 KTVNTLDD
+367 KTINSLDE
-375 FNALIDKLKSVPYFA
+375 FYKLIDKLKSVPYFA

-400 QKAELVGISIATT
+400 QKAELVGVSVATT

-449 QNPNIGKIGQH
+449 ENQSIGKIGQH

-466 IFKKY
+466 VLKKY

-511 TFEDVAGKGVR
+511 TFEDVAGKGAK
-522 QLSFDKVDMDKASDY
+522 QLSFDKVEMDKASDY

-554 YLQKDTN
+554 YLQKDNN

-603 SQLEQQV
+603 SQLEQKA
-610 FALAGERFNV
+610 FELAGESFNV

-652 VLAKIDHPLVDVMLE
+652 TLAKIDHPLVDVVLE
-667 YRSLSKLKSTY
+667 HRSLSKLKSTY
-678 TDTLA
+678 TDALA

-721 TGRLIREAFVAPKG
+721 TGRLIREAFIAPTG
-735 RVILAA
+735 RVIMAA

-755 GDERL
+755 GDESL
-760 IDAFKNNLDIHTA
+760 INAFKNNLDIHTA
-773 TASEIMAKDLAEVTP
+773 TAAEIMGKELSDVTP

-858 KLYAPN
+858 KLYAPD

-906 DHAKLLLQVHDELV
+906 EHAKLLLQVHDELV
-920 FEVDSDKADEM
+920 FEVDSDKADEI
-931 GEIIKTAMQNVLTD
+931 GELIKTAMQNVLTD
-945 TAKELGW
+945 TAKSLGW
-952 DVAFTVPLVVE
+952 DVDFAVPLVVE
-963 VGVGNNW
+963 IGVGENW
-970 EEAH
+970 EKAH

>member
-1 MTYTS
+1 MTYTD
-6 IPNLAKFDT
+6 IPNLATFDT
-15 SGIDKNRPPV
+15 SAIDKSKPPV

-41 PPLSNQ
+41 PLLSNQ

-62 GKLIKKYDPT
+62 GKLIKKYKPT

-103 LRVQIPYIHEMIE
+103 LRVQIPYIHDLIE
-116 KLGISLI
+116 KLGIPLI

-130 DDIIGTLARNAC
+130 DDIIGTLARTAC
-142 KQGYPVVISTGD
+142 QNGYPVVISTGD

-174 ITDVAGVFDKFG
+174 ITDVQGVFDKFG

-220 LGEYG
+220 LTEYG
-225 NIEGILANLANI
+225 DIDGILANLANI
-237 KGMVGQKIAE
+237 KGMVGQKIYE
-247 HQDEIPLNRTLA
+247 HQGEIPLNRTLA
-259 TIVTD
+259 TIVTN
-264 LQLPISFDE
+264 LELPISFDE
-273 LRLDNDKETQI
+273 LRLDNNKQTQI

-301 EMAEQLALLTMTEP
+301 EMAEQLALLKMAELP
-315 SVTND
+315 VTDDLFNND
-320 FEEGNLNHTAYHEF
+320 NADNELNNPFDDNLA
-334 KDNQYHKDN
+334 DNSDELS
-343 TDKNNTDKNDTFIVK
+343 VK
-358 PLAVKQGNY
+358 PLPIKQGTY
-367 KTVNTLDD
+367 KTINSLDE
-375 FNALIDKLKSVPYFA
+375 FYKLIDKLKSVPYFA

-400 QKAELVGISIATT
+400 QKAELVGVSVATT

-449 QNPNIGKIGQH
+449 ENQSIGKIGQH

-466 IFKKY
+466 VLKKY

-511 TFEDVAGKGVR
+511 TFEDVAGKGAK

-603 SQLEQQV
+603 SQLEQKA
-610 FALAGERFNV
+610 FELAGESFNV

-652 VLAKIDHPLVDVMLE
+652 TLAKIDHPLVDVVLE
-667 YRSLSKLKSTY
+667 HRSLSKLKSTY
-678 TDTLA
+678 TDALA

-721 TGRLIREAFVAPKG
+721 TGRLIREAFIAPTG
-735 RVILAA
+735 RVIMAA

-755 GDERL
+755 GDESL
-760 IDAFKNNLDIHTA
+760 INAFKNNLDIHTA
-773 TASEIMAKDLAEVTP
+773 TAAEIMGKELSDVTP

-858 KLYAPN
+858 KLYAPD
-864 INSSNAM
+864 IDSSNAM

-920 FEVDSDKADEM
+920 FEVDSDKADEI
-931 GEIIKTAMQNVLTD
+931 GELIKTAMQNVLTD
-945 TAKELGW
+945 TAKSLGW
-952 DVAFTVPLVVE
+952 DVDFAVPLVVE
-963 VGVGNNW
+963 IGVGENW
-970 EEAH
+970 EKAH

>member
-1 MTYTS
+1 MTYTD
-6 IPNLAKFDT
+6 IPNLATFDT
-15 SGIDKNRPPV
+15 SAIDKSKPPV

-41 PPLSNQ
+41 PLLSNQ

-62 GKLIKKYDPT
+62 GKLIKKYKPT

-103 LRVQIPYIHEMIE
+103 LRVQIPYIHDLIE
-116 KLGISLI
+116 KLGIPLI

-130 DDIIGTLARNAC
+130 DDIIGTLAHTAC
-142 KQGYPVVISTGD
+142 QNGYPVVISTGD

-174 ITDVAGVFDKFG
+174 ITDVQGVFDKFG

-220 LGEYG
+220 LTEYG
-225 NIEGILANLANI
+225 DIDGILANLANI
-237 KGMVGQKIAE
+237 KGMVGQKIYE
-247 HQDEIPLNRTLA
+247 HQGEIPLNRTLA
-259 TIVTD
+259 TIVTN
-264 LQLPISFDE
+264 LELPISFDE
-273 LRLDNDKETQI
+273 LRLDNDKQTQI

-301 EMAEQLALLTMTEP
+301 EMAEQSALLKMAELP
-315 SVTND
+315 VTDDLFNND
-320 FEEGNLNHTAYHEF
+320 NADNELNNPFDDNLA
-334 KDNQYHKDN
+334 DNSDELS
-343 TDKNNTDKNDTFIVK
+343 VK
-358 PLAVKQGNY
+358 PLPIKQGTY
-367 KTVNTLDD
+367 KTINSLDE
-375 FNALIDKLKSVPYFA
+375 FHKLIDKLKSVPYFA

-400 QKAELVGISIATT
+400 QKAELVGVSIATT

-449 QNPNIGKIGQH
+449 ENQSIGKIGQH

-466 IFKKY
+466 VLKKY

-511 TFEDVAGKGVR
+511 TFEDVAGKGAK

-554 YLQKDTN
+554 YLQKDNN

-603 SQLEQQV
+603 SQLEQKA
-610 FALAGERFNV
+610 FELAGESFNV

-652 VLAKIDHPLVDVMLE
+652 TLAKIDHPLVDVVLE
-667 YRSLSKLKSTY
+667 HRSLSKLKSTY
-678 TDTLA
+678 TDALA

-721 TGRLIREAFVAPKG
+721 TGRLIREAFIAPTG
-735 RVILAA
+735 RVIMAA

-755 GDERL
+755 GDESL
-760 IDAFKNNLDIHTA
+760 INAFKNNLDIHTA
-773 TASEIMAKDLAEVTP
+773 TAAEIMGKELSDVTP

-858 KLYAPN
+858 KLYAPD

-920 FEVDSDKADEM
+920 FEVDSDKADEI
-931 GEIIKTAMQNVLTD
+931 GELIKTAMQNVLTD
-945 TAKELGW
+945 TAKSLGW
-952 DVAFTVPLVVE
+952 DVDFAVPLVVE
-963 VGVGNNW
+963 IGVGENW
-970 EEAH
+970 EKAH

>member
-47 DGLPTNATRGVLNAL
+47 DGLPTNAIRGVLNAL
-62 GKLIKKYDPT
+62 GKLIKKYGPT

-84 FRHELSDAY
+84 FRHKLSDLY

-142 KQGYPVVISTGD
+142 MQGYPVVISTGD

-225 NIEGILANLANI
+225 NIEGILANVANI

-301 EMAEQLALLTMTEP
+301 EMAEQLALLKMADLP
-315 SVTND
+315 VTDDLFNND
-320 FEEGNLNHTAYHEF
+320 NADNELINPFDDNLA
-334 KDNQYHKDN
+334 DNSDELS
-343 TDKNNTDKNDTFIVK
+343 VK
-358 PLAVKQGNY
+358 PLPIKQGTY
-367 KTVNTLDD
+367 KTINSLDE
-375 FNALIDKLKSVPYFA
+375 FHKFIDKLNSVPYFA

-400 QKAELVGISIATT
+400 QKAELVGVSIATT

-449 QNPNIGKIGQH
+449 ENPNIGKIGQH

-466 IFKKY
+466 VFKKY

-489 NGVATRHNMDDL
+489 NSVATRHNMDDL
-501 ARHYLGVNTT
+501 ASYYLGVTTT
-511 TFEDVAGKGVR
+511 TFEEVAGKGAK
-522 QLSFDKVDMDKASDY
+522 QLSFDKVNVNEASDY

-590 FLGKLSLAFDNQI
+590 FLGKLSLAFDQQI
-603 SQLEQQV
+603 SQLEQQAFV
-610 FALAGERFNV
+610 LAGERFNV

-630 FDKLGISGGKK
+630 FDKLGIMGGKK

-838 MENTKS
+838 MENTKNS
-844 YAKSTGY
+844 AKSTGY

-920 FEVDSDKADEM
+920 FEVDSDKTDEM

>member
-62 GKLIKKYDPT
+62 GKLIKKYKPT

-84 FRHELSDAY
+84 FRHKLSDLY

-142 KQGYPVVISTGD
+142 MQGYPVVISTGD

-225 NIEGILANLANI
+225 NIEGILANVANI

-301 EMAEQLALLTMTEP
+301 EMAEQLALLKMADLP
-315 SVTND
+315 VTDDLFNND
-320 FEEGNLNHTAYHEF
+320 NADNELINPFDDNLA
-334 KDNQYHKDN
+334 DNSDELS
-343 TDKNNTDKNDTFIVK
+343 VK
-358 PLAVKQGNY
+358 PLPIKQGTY
-367 KTVNTLDD
+367 KTINSLDE
-375 FNALIDKLKSVPYFA
+375 FHKFIDKLNSVPYFA

-400 QKAELVGISIATT
+400 QKAELVGVSIATT

-449 QNPNIGKIGQH
+449 ENPNIGKIGQH

-466 IFKKY
+466 VFKKY

-489 NGVATRHNMDDL
+489 NSVATRHNMDDL
-501 ARHYLGVNTT
+501 ASYYLGVTTT
-511 TFEDVAGKGVR
+511 TFEEVAGKGAK
-522 QLSFDKVDMDKASDY
+522 QLSFDKVNVNEASDY

-590 FLGKLSLAFDNQI
+590 FLGKLSLAFDQQI
-603 SQLEQQV
+603 SQLEQQAFV
-610 FALAGERFNV
+610 LAGERFNV

-630 FDKLGISGGKK
+630 FDKLGIMGGKK

-795 AVNFGLLYGM
+795 VVNFGLLYGM

-838 MENTKS
+838 MENTKNS
-844 YAKSTGY
+844 AKSTGY

-920 FEVDSDKADEM
+920 FEVDSDKTDEM

>member
-1 MTYTS
+1 MTYTD
-6 IPNLAKFDT
+6 IPNLATFDT
-15 SGIDKNRPPV
+15 SAIDKSKPPV

-41 PPLSNQ
+41 PLLSNQ

-62 GKLIKKYDPT
+62 GKLIKKYKPT

-103 LRVQIPYIHEMIE
+103 LRVQIPYIHDLIE
-116 KLGISLI
+116 KLGIPLI

-130 DDIIGTLARNAC
+130 DDIIGTLARTAC
-142 KQGYPVVISTGD
+142 QNGYPVVISTGD

-174 ITDVAGVFDKFG
+174 ITDVQGVFDKFG

-220 LGEYG
+220 LTEYG
-225 NIEGILANLANI
+225 DIDGILANLANI
-237 KGMVGQKIAE
+237 KGMVGQKIYE
-247 HQDEIPLNRTLA
+247 HQGEIPLNRTLA
-259 TIVTD
+259 TIVTN
-264 LQLPISFDE
+264 LELTISFDE
-273 LRLDNDKETQI
+273 LRLDNGKQTQI

-301 EMAEQLALLTMTEP
+301 EMAEQLALLKMAELP
-315 SVTND
+315 VTDDLFNNNNAD
-320 FEEGNLNHTAYHEF
+320 NELNNPFDDNLA
-334 KDNQYHKDN
+334 DNSDEL
-343 TDKNNTDKNDTFIVK
+343 TVK
-358 PLAVKQGNY
+358 PLPIKQGTY
-367 KTVNTLDD
+367 KTINSLDE
-375 FNALIDKLKSVPYFA
+375 FHTLIDKLKSLPYFA

-400 QKAELVGISIATT
+400 QKAELVGVSVATT

-449 QNPNIGKIGQH
+449 ENQSIGKIGQH

-466 IFKKY
+466 VLKKY

-501 ARHYLGVNTT
+501 ARHYLGINTT
-511 TFEDVAGKGVR
+511 TFEDVAGKGAK

-603 SQLEQQV
+603 SQLEQKA
-610 FALAGERFNV
+610 FELAGESFNV

-652 VLAKIDHPLVDVMLE
+652 TLAKIDHPLVDVVLE
-667 YRSLSKLKSTY
+667 HRSLSKLKSTY
-678 TDTLA
+678 TDALA

-721 TGRLIREAFVAPKG
+721 TGRLIREAFIAPTG
-735 RVILAA
+735 RMIMAA

-755 GDERL
+755 GDESL
-760 IDAFKNNLDIHTA
+760 INAFKNNLDIHTA
-773 TASEIMAKDLAEVTP
+773 TAAEIMGKELSDVTP

-858 KLYAPN
+858 KLYAPD

-920 FEVDSDKADEM
+920 FEVDIDKADEI
-931 GEIIKTAMQNVLTD
+931 GELIKTAMQNVLTD
-945 TAKELGW
+945 TAKSLGW
-952 DVAFTVPLVVE
+952 DVDFAVPLVVE
-963 VGVGNNW
+963 IGVGENW
-970 EEAH
+970 EKAH